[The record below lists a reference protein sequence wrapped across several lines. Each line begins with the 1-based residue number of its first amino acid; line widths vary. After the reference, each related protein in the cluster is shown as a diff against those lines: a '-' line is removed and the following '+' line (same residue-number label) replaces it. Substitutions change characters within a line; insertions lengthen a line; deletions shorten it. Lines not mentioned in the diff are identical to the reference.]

1 MILAAAACA
10 VAGAAGLSYVFDD
23 DDDEQSLHRK
33 YETVTVSSTIADK
46 QGVVKCVIHPYSY
59 VYPPFL
65 RPEQNKSSIRF
76 INQNQL
82 KLPIEINTLKAN
94 DSIFK
99 RNFSIVFFWSM
110 PLKARLLQTSTKP
123 CFSIEN
129 SNIYERKSI
138 KFSVGIQN
146 EINGISNASSDIV
159 LSNLNDEYDNTLDSL
174 SLYNPIRNDDTIP
187 IDVLKKKKSS
197 LTENNNNQKRFCC
210 DKILDSNQNNLMRN
224 IILKNVNLCVDNLS
238 KVLSESCSNNE
249 KQSVTLQDSI
259 SFDNNKSKA
268 LIQQDI
274 YQNIHS
280 QLFKKHD
287 ENFNSNQISLLN
299 GNNITNSN
307 QRVSDGIILHRGK
320 QFGKT
325 LGEPIARKYDE
336 NEECSTRSSHSI
348 NVLNRLLS
356 KTSCLLMGQYNI
368 QSIEDLI
375 RLFLEHGQQN
385 FTEIMINDFKV
396 NSCVVEQI
404 NMILIE
410 WARKLT

>member
-10 VAGAAGLSYVFDD
+10 VAGAAGLSYVF

-59 VYPPFL
+59 MYPPFL
-65 RPEQNKSSIRF
+65 RPEQNKTSIRF

-82 KLPIEINTLKAN
+82 KLPIEINKLKAN

-129 SNIYERKSI
+129 SNIYEHKSI

-146 EINGISNASSDIV
+146 EINGISNVSSEIV
-159 LSNLNDEYDNTLDSL
+159 LSNLNDEYDNTFDSL
-174 SLYNPIRNDDTIP
+174 TLYNPIRNDDTIP
-187 IDVLKKKKSS
+187 IGVLNKKKSS
-197 LTENNNNQKRFCC
+197 ITENNNNNQKRFCC

-249 KQSVTLQDSI
+249 KQSATLQDSI
-259 SFDNNKSKA
+259 SFDNSKSKT

-280 QLFKKHD
+280 QSFKKHD
-287 ENFNSNQISLLN
+287 ESFNSNQIALLK

-307 QRVSDGIILHRGK
+307 ERVSDGVILHRGK

-325 LGEPIARKYDE
+325 LGEPIARKYYE
-336 NEECSTRSSHSI
+336 NEECSTRSSHLI

-356 KTSCLLMGQYNI
+356 KTSCLLMRQYNI

-404 NMILIE
+404 NMLLIE
-410 WARKLT
+410 WTRKLT